1 MEKNMNK
8 FPGMLSDIDIRNCFG
23 DEIKIYTN
31 YKEGEFIFDL
41 NCNDFKIRYAMG
53 GSIRPPYSFNSVRSF
68 GLNCIFPHNRC
79 TLFFI
84 GHTTHSPSIFPAL
97 IFISVCVRSL

>member
-1 MEKNMNK
+1 MSNLKSPLPQGAAMVRVQNI
-8 FPGMLSDIDIRNCFG
+8 LSG
-23 DEIKIYTN
+23 KWKITLL
-31 YKEGEFIFDL
+31 D
-41 NCNDFKIRYAMG
+41 CNDFKIRYAMG